1 MKSHGVQLMAMTL
14 TSFVGNQQQK
24 VQMYGQRDRYM
35 DKTYHSY
42 IPFEEVEVIDDFTI
56 RPTEFNKQNESDV
69 GHQTNQPDSTE
80 TVLQVENDALS

>member
-1 MKSHGVQLMAMTL
+1 MVKR
-14 TSFVGNQQQK
+14 F
-24 VQMYGQRDRYM
+24 Y
-35 DKTYHSY
+35 SY

-69 GHQTNQPDSTE
+69 GHQADQPDSTE

>member
-1 MKSHGVQLMAMTL
+1 MVKR
-14 TSFVGNQQQK
+14 F
-24 VQMYGQRDRYM
+24 Y
-35 DKTYHSY
+35 SY

-56 RPTEFNKQNESDV
+56 RPTEFNKQDESNV

>member
-1 MKSHGVQLMAMTL
+1 MVKR
-14 TSFVGNQQQK
+14 F
-24 VQMYGQRDRYM
+24 Y
-35 DKTYHSY
+35 SY

-69 GHQTNQPDSTE
+69 GQQTNQPDSTE

>member
-1 MKSHGVQLMAMTL
+1 MAMML
-14 TSFVGNQQQK
+14 TNFVGNQQQK

-69 GHQTNQPDSTE
+69 GHQVDQPDSTK

>member
-1 MKSHGVQLMAMTL
+1 MVMML
-14 TSFVGNQQQK
+14 TNFVGNQQQK

-35 DKTYHSY
+35 DKKYHSY
-42 IPFEEVEVIDDFTI
+42 IPFEEVEVKDDVTL

-69 GHQTNQPDSTE
+69 GQQTNQPDSTE

>member
-1 MKSHGVQLMAMTL
+1 VKSHGVQLMAMML
-14 TSFVGNQQQK
+14 TNFVGNQQQK

-35 DKTYHSY
+35 DKKYHSY

-69 GHQTNQPDSTE
+69 GQQTNQPDSTE

>member
-1 MKSHGVQLMAMTL
+1 MVKR
-14 TSFVGNQQQK
+14 F
-24 VQMYGQRDRYM
+24 
-35 DKTYHSY
+35 HSY

-69 GHQTNQPDSTE
+69 GQQTDQPDSTE

>member
-14 TSFVGNQQQK
+14 INFVGNQQQK

-35 DKTYHSY
+35 VKRFYSY
-42 IPFEEVEVIDDFTI
+42 IPFEEVEVKDDVAL
-56 RPTEFNKQNESDV
+56 RPTEFNKQDESNV
-69 GHQTNQPDSTE
+69 GHQTDQPDSTT

>member
-1 MKSHGVQLMAMTL
+1 MKSHGVQLMVMML
-14 TSFVGNQQQK
+14 TNFVGNQQQK

-35 DKTYHSY
+35 VKRFHSY

-69 GHQTNQPDSTE
+69 GHQADQPDSTE

>member
-1 MKSHGVQLMAMTL
+1 MKSHGVQLMATTL
-14 TSFVGNQQQK
+14 TNFVGNQQQK

-35 DKTYHSY
+35 AKRFHSY

-56 RPTEFNKQNESDV
+56 RPTEFNKQDESNV